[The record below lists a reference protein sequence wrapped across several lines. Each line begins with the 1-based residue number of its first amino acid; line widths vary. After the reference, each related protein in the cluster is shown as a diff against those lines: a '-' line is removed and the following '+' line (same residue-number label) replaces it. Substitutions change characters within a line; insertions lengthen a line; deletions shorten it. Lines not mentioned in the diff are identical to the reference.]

1 MTQTASMEEF
11 RRSLEQLVQQAQ
23 ATAQLGFN
31 VAKEQVDAA
40 VKNVPGAPNLGNI
53 QMPNL
58 NVPNMPNMDQFQQP
72 IDEVRKNLQSVAREL
87 ETKAQELIHM
97 ASSFMTPGATAPKS
111 NGATT
116 PAPEAPAEHESATA
130 AGAGTAQNGG
140 DVHASTPTPNG
151 EAPAQ
156 H

>member
-1 MTQTASMEEF
+1 MTQTATMEEF

-23 ATAQLGFN
+23 STAQLGFN
-31 VAKEQVDAA
+31 VAKETVDTA
-40 VKNVPGAPNLGNI
+40 VKQAPA
-53 QMPNL
+53 MPNVGNL
-58 NVPNMPNMDQFQQP
+58 HMPNMEQIQQP

-97 ASSFMTPGATAPKS
+97 ASSFMTPGAAAPKT

-116 PAPEAPAEHESATA
+116 PAPDAPAEHETATA
-130 AGAGTAQNGG
+130 AGAGTAQHGG
-140 DVHASTPTPNG
+140 DVHNSTPTPNG
-151 EAPAQ
+151 EAPSQ